1 MKTNSR
7 VRTDFNSS
15 MPYGKEAEE
24 LSKIVLEKSLTLVYG
39 EHGYCRHVG
48 DIQLMQQQIC
58 LWVLKVFSYYFWLKR
73 KYIKN

>member
-39 EHGYCRHVG
+39 EHGYGRHVG
-48 DIQLMQQQIC
+48 DIQLM
-58 LWVLKVFSYYFWLKR
+58 
-73 KYIKN
+73 